1 MNIHCRLVHDFAQCL
16 LSQSGWKGVERSG
29 VVVLVVA
36 AIAMFA
42 FDFPSI
48 QQHTAFGRHC

>member
-1 MNIHCRLVHDFAQCL
+1 MSLE
-16 LSQSGWKGVERSG
+16 WKGVERSG
-29 VVVLVVA
+29 VVVLVVV

-42 FDFPSI
+42 FDVPSI